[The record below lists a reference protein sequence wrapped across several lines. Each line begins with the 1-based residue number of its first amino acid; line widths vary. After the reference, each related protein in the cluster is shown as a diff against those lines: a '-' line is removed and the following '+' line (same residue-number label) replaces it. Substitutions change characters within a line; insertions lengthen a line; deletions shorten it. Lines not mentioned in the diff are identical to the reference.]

1 MQFYLSHN
9 VIRPHHFSN
18 ILAWLRLCIMGAGSQ
33 FRSLNK
39 EHEAMFFLRS
49 LAVLAPTR
57 QPSAH
62 PIHWSSMLYQS
73 APLPSLP
80 QGSCGLQYFWFDL
93 NLCFF
98 LSLSLSLF
106 LSPLSLSS
114 CVKFLATFGE
124 QFGWNNSESLYFKNQ
139 DSENYPGSHSLW
151 YINAEHLSS
160 IPREVNKKILYC
172 FSVLKKTCLLQTIY
186 VPNTGI

>member
-9 VIRPHHFSN
+9 AIRPHHFSN

-80 QGSCGLQYFWFDL
+80 QGSCGLQCFWFDL

-106 LSPLSLSS
+106 LSPLSL
-114 CVKFLATFGE
+114 FLCQIFGHFWRTIWMKQLREFILQESGQWKLSRQPFFMVYQCWTFIFYTKRG
-124 QFGWNNSESLYFKNQ
+124 K
-139 DSENYPGSHSLW
+139 
-151 YINAEHLSS
+151 
-160 IPREVNKKILYC
+160 
-172 FSVLKKTCLLQTIY
+172 
-186 VPNTGI
+186 